1 MYHIIILLS
10 LKKPYIQTVDKF
22 ALSGNDAFALAIRAS
37 KSDKSDK
44 EETKKSGTLRPAVS

>member
-22 ALSGNDAFALAIRAS
+22 ALSGNDAFALAIRG
-37 KSDKSDK
+37 DKSDK
-44 EETKKSGTLRPAVS
+44 EETKKSGTLRPAAS